1 MYPRDGPFVP
11 GELPE
16 DKKEVSEK
24 DITTGLNQTV
34 VSAIKPSH
42 TGDFMLKI
50 TEEPFLQ
57 RDLGFQDGLVLGLR
71 RPTGVGQVGLR
82 HGGGD
87 SSTARYNSEVEE
99 EL

>member
-11 GELPE
+11 GELP
-16 DKKEVSEK
+16 DDRKQVSEK
-24 DITTGLNQTV
+24 GITTGLNQTV
-34 VSAIKPSH
+34 VSGIEASH

-71 RPTGVGQVGLR
+71 RPTGIFEVGLR
-82 HGGGD
+82 HLEGD
-87 SSTARYNSEVEE
+87 GDTVGYNSEVGV
-99 EL
+99 